1 MQDVMNNFLMQVLA
15 DVIGGG
21 IALAVL
27 LGIVKWMDR
36 RDERRRMEGR

>member
-1 MQDVMNNFLMQVLA
+1 MKMNNFMMDVLA
-15 DVIGGG
+15 NVIGGG
-21 IALAVL
+21 IALGIL